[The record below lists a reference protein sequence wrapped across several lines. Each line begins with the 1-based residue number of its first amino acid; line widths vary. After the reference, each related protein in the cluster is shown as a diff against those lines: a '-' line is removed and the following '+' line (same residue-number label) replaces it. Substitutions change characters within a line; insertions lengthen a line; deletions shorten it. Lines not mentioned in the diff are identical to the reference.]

1 MESTKNCND
10 INESPVSSSL
20 MNYTLLS
27 ELFIYPV
34 DEQYK
39 QKVHDIYTYLQTAL
53 PEAAEA
59 LQRFAAYTSS
69 ASVTGIQELF
79 LRSFEVQA
87 ITTLDIGFV
96 LFGED
101 YKRGKLLAH
110 LNEEHKKAGNSCHTE
125 LADHLP
131 NLLRLLP
138 KMKDEELQKEIATLL
153 LLPAVE
159 KMISEFTIEK
169 IEKKDVVYKKHQKVI
184 LEYSQNYRT
193 IYQSCLQALILALE
207 KDFGFES
214 ESDKTEAGAATG
226 LSDPN
231 NPASS
236 KEETVIKDFSLN
248 IETEMLTEK

>member
-1 MESTKNCND
+1 MKTIKNCND
-10 INESPVSSSL
+10 INDSPVSPSL

-27 ELFIYPV
+27 ELFLYPL
-34 DEQYK
+34 DEHYK
-39 QKVHDIYTYLQTAL
+39 QKVHDIYAYLQASF
-53 PEAAEA
+53 PESAIA
-59 LQRFAAYTSS
+59 LQRFAAFTAS
-69 ASVTGIQELF
+69 ASTTEIQELF
-79 LRSFEVQA
+79 LRSFDVQA

-138 KMKDEELQKEIATLL
+138 KMEDEELQNEIATLL

-169 IEKKDVVYKKHQKVI
+169 IERRM
-184 LEYSQNYRT
+184 L
-193 IYQSCLQALILALE
+193 
-207 KDFGFES
+207 F
-214 ESDKTEAGAATG
+214 
-226 LSDPN
+226 
-231 NPASS
+231 
-236 KEETVIKDFSLN
+236 IKN
-248 IETEMLTEK
+248 IRK